1 MSNKYFRGD
10 KAQYIFCDICG
21 QACYAFEATKLTTA
35 TGRPG
40 LIVCPNDVDQIDPGL
55 LAYTVPAEKPVPFTR
70 VNHSNVNNGAA
81 VINYE
86 TSTELGA

>member
-1 MSNKYFRGD
+1 MANKYFAGD

-21 QACYAFEATKLTTA
+21 QACYAFEATKLSSA

-40 LIVCPNDVDQIDPGL
+40 LIVCPNDADAIDPGL
-55 LAYTVPAEKPVPFTR
+55 MAYTVPAEKPVPFTR
-70 VNHSNVNNGAA
+70 INHTNLDNGSA

-86 TSTELGA
+86 SSTALGV